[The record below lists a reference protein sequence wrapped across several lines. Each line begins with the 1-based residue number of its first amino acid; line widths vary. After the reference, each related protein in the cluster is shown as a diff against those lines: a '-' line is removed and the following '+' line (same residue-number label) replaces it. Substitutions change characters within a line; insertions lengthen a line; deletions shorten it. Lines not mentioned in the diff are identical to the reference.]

1 MNDVVSINDNNNN
14 LKDDQY
20 EAFSRVQLKLTLI
33 IYGRLATSDQYM
45 TTKTKALVF

>member
-1 MNDVVSINDNNNN
+1 MNDVVSINDNNSN
-14 LKDDQY
+14 LKDDLY
-20 EAFSRVQLKLTLI
+20 EAFFRVQLKLTLI

>member
-1 MNDVVSINDNNNN
+1 MNDVVSTNDKNNN

-20 EAFSRVQLKLTLI
+20 EAFCRVQLKLTLI

-45 TTKTKALVF
+45 TTKTNTLVF